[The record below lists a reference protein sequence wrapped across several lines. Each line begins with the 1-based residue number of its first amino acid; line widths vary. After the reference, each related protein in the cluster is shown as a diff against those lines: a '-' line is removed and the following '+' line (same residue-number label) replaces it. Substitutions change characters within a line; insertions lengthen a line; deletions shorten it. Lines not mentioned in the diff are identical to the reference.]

1 MGFIVEELQ
10 LQEAL
15 LEKINRQEKIWSPKE
30 MPSEFREALVNLLL
44 IQENCEYWGGNNYLR
59 YCPVFAPTAEK
70 AAFIAHVGIEEL
82 THADRVRRLLQG
94 LSVWVRRVSNVKQE
108 RRILRIFQH
117 PELFTSW
124 AHLLM
129 FNFLMDGAAG
139 QQLAE
144 FEQGP
149 YGPWTIMIHA
159 IEEEEMGHVEHG
171 RSGIREWS
179 WRRNGLSELQG
190 ALNDWWPWVM
200 DVFGAPDSKSKKLSV
215 YHKYHLKEMGN
226 DEARATFR
234 ASVKPFLNEV
244 GLYIPHTQEFKVSL
258 PSFTGVNIV

>member
-10 LQEAL
+10 LQEEL
-15 LEKINRQEKIWSPKE
+15 LAKIDRQEKIWSADQ

-44 IQENCEYWGGNNYLR
+44 IQENCEYRGGENYLR
-59 YCPVFAPTAEK
+59 YCPILAPTAEK

-82 THADRVRRLLQG
+82 THADRVRRLLHA
-94 LSVWVRRVSNVKQE
+94 LNVPVTRASTVQKE

-144 FEQGP
+144 FQKSP
-149 YGPWTIMIHA
+149 YGPWSIMIAA

-171 RSGIREWS
+171 RNGICEWACDE
-179 WRRNGLSELQG
+179 NGLSELQG
-190 ALNDWWPWVM
+190 ALNDWWPLVM
-200 DVFGAPDSKSKKLSV
+200 DVFGAPDSESKKLSV
-215 YHKYHLKEMGN
+215 YHKYHLKEMSN

-234 ASVKPFLNEV
+234 ASAEPFLNEV
-244 GLYIPHTQEFKVSL
+244 GLHISV
-258 PSFTGVNIV
+258 